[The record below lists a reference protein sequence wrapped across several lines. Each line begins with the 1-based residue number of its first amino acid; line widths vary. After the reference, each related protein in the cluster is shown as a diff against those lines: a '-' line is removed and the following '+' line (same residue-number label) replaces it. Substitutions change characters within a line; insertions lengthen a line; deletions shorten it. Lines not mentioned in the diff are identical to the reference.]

1 MEAFSEWLIFAP
13 LWEVAIAIFGGLTSS
28 AVLGSWLRR
37 RAPADHARSLE
48 EEGYVLGA
56 ISGLLALLIGFT
68 FSLAIERFDARR
80 DRVLQEA
87 QTIQTAYLKAQVLGE
102 PNRTEISNLLLAYT
116 DNKIALGG
124 ARPGKDRDLLA
135 AKNEKL
141 LTQLWS
147 SALAA
152 FPTVK
157 SLDFSSSFLDTMS
170 NIIEMDAARKE
181 GRRAHVPGR
190 VYAILFVY
198 EIVAAAVFGYVLT
211 GRRGREI
218 AGLLLLLFAMSMLL
232 VIDLDRPATG
242 RINESQDAMI
252 QLSAALH
259 ARPPPVFGSV
269 YPAARAP

>member
-1 MEAFSEWLIFAP
+1 MEAFSQWLIFAP
-13 LWEVAIAIFGGLTSS
+13 LWRVAVAIVGGLII
-28 AVLGSWLRR
+28 AAMLGSWLRR
-37 RAPADHARSLE
+37 RAPADHAPSSEQE
-48 EEGYVLGA
+48 EYVLGA

-87 QTIQTAYLKAQVLGE
+87 QSIQTAYLKAQVLGE

-116 DNKIALGG
+116 DNKIALGE

-135 AKNEKL
+135 AKNEQF
-141 LTQLWS
+141 LTKLWS
-147 SALAA
+147 ATLAA
-152 FPTVK
+152 FPTIK
-157 SLDFSSSFLDTMS
+157 SLDFSSSFVDTMS
-170 NIIEMDAARKE
+170 NMIEIDAARKE

-190 VYAILFVY
+190 VYAILFIY
-198 EIVAAAVFGYVLT
+198 EIVSAAIFGYVLT

-218 AGLLLLLFAMSMLL
+218 ATLLLLLFAMSMLL
-232 VIDLDRPATG
+232 VIDLDRPSTG

-259 ARPPPVFGSV
+259 ARPPPVFGSF
-269 YPAARAP
+269 YPATRSP

>member
-1 MEAFSEWLIFAP
+1 METFSQWLIYAP
-13 LWEVAIAIFGGLTSS
+13 LWQVAV
-28 AVLGSWLRR
+28 AVLAGLILSAIVGSWLRHR
-37 RAPADHARSLE
+37 VGDDHAPSSE

-102 PNRTEISNLLLAYT
+102 PNRTEISNLLIAYT
-116 DNKIALGG
+116 DNRIALGG
-124 ARPGKDRDLLA
+124 ARPGKERDHLA

-141 LTQLWS
+141 LTQIWS
-147 SALAA
+147 GALAA

-170 NIIEMDAARKE
+170 NIMEMDAARKE

-190 VYAILFVY
+190 VYAILFIY
-198 EIVAAAVFGYVLT
+198 EIVAAAIFGYVLT
-211 GRRGREI
+211 GRRGRQI

-252 QLSAALH
+252 QLSATLH
-259 ARPPPVFGSV
+259 ARPPPVFGSL
-269 YPAARAP
+269 YPAGRGP